1 MRPNTRFTWSGGYA
15 IAYQVVGDGVR
26 DLVYLPGWASN
37 VDVSWDVPPIAR
49 FLETLSS
56 FSRLILLDR
65 RGVGC
70 SDRYTPD
77 ASPPLEE
84 MADDVLAV
92 MDAVGSRSA
101 TIFGVQD
108 TAFIA
113 MMLAASAPKRVSSL
127 VLYGAS
133 AAWTKDEEMPWEWSA
148 EQWKE
153 MLAESTELMSAFE
166 QADELLRDHLP
177 SLADDPTILPRLAS
191 LILSNQPPG
200 AWTAEGRRWSQVDV
214 RDLLQTIQAPTLVL
228 CRKDDH
234 QVPVEAG
241 RYLAGRISGARLVE
255 LEGTDAQPWAGD
267 TDAVLTEVEE
277 FLTGIPRPAPGAP
290 VPEERLLA
298 TVLFTDIVGSTQL
311 AAELGDKA
319 WRELLG
325 RHHQVVR
332 DLLGRFHGIEVDT
345 AGDWFLVRFDGPARG
360 VHCAQA
366 IVQAVRALGIEI
378 RAGLHSGEVELV
390 GDKVEG
396 IAVHT
401 GARVAALAGP
411 SEVLVS
417 QTVKDLVAGSGL
429 AFEDAGEHEL
439 KGVPDRWRLYRV
451 VAG

>member
-49 FLETLSS
+49 FLERLSS

-133 AAWTKDEEMPWEWSA
+133 AAWTKNEEMPWEWSA
-148 EQWKE
+148 EQWEE
-153 MLAESTELMSAFE
+153 MLSESTELLSAFE
-166 QADELLRDHLP
+166 LADEFLRDHLP
-177 SLADDPTILPRLAS
+177 SLAADPTILPRLAS

-200 AWTAEGRRWSQVDV
+200 AWTAEGWRWSQVDV
-214 RDLLQTIQAPTLVL
+214 RDLLPTIQAPTLVL

-234 QVPVEAG
+234 LVPVEAG
-241 RYLAGRISGARLVE
+241 RYLAGKIPGARLIE
-255 LEGTDAQPWAGD
+255 LEGTDVQPWAGD
-267 TDAVLTEVEE
+267 TDAVLTEVEAFVTRRTLHKPE
-277 FLTGIPRPAPGAP
+277 TPE
-290 VPEERLLA
+290 PEERMLA
-298 TVLFTDIVGSTQL
+298 TVLFTDIVGSTER
-311 AAELGDKA
+311 AVALGDRG
-319 WRELLG
+319 WRELVEQ
-325 RHHQVVR
+325 HHAEVR
-332 DLLGRFHGIEVDT
+332 GILSSHRGVEVDT
-345 AGDWFLVRFDGPARG
+345 AGDGFFATFDGPARAVRSAVEICRRVRELGLEVRAG
-360 VHCAQA
+360 VHT
-366 IVQAVRALGIEI
+366 
-378 RAGLHSGEVELV
+378 GEVETIAGKV
-390 GDKVEG
+390 GG
-396 IAVHT
+396 IAANI
-401 GARVAALAGP
+401 GARVCARPTLP
-411 SEVLVS
+411 RCSS
-417 QTVKDLVAGSGL
+417 
-429 AFEDAGEHEL
+429 
-439 KGVPDRWRLYRV
+439 PRP
-451 VAG
+451 